1 MLNRRMKDENNERI
15 EIMNESKLMLHCG
28 GQLATREQIAEVVTP
43 SPTRSWQPVPHIRLI
58 DEVEASL
65 ETFQMRVV
73 ASAFALA
80 KEGTR
85 FFGLM
90 QVALADRE
98 EKDYGYVVSLR
109 NAHDKAWQIM
119 MGVGLNAFVC
129 DNLSFSAE
137 IQVLR
142 KHTNRVLLDLP
153 NLVGRATGQLAER
166 WNDQGTRIE
175 AYKTHELTDS
185 QANDLIVRAY
195 EGGVAPIT
203 ILPEVI
209 TEWRTPSHLEFAESK
224 NVWRLFNAF
233 TQGLKGNLWA
243 LPKRTQALHALMDG
257 QVGLLARQTA
267 MTISAN

>member
-1 MLNRRMKDENNERI
+1 MH
-15 EIMNESKLMLHCG
+15 ESKLMLHCG
-28 GQLATREQIAEVVTP
+28 GQLATREQVAQVVTP
-43 SPTRSWQPVPHIRLI
+43 AITSTWHPVPHITLI
-58 DEVEASL
+58 EHVEKAL
-65 ETFQMRVV
+65 ENFQMRVV
-73 ASAFALA
+73 TSAFALA
-80 KEGTR
+80 KAGER

-90 QVALADRE
+90 QIAQADRE
-98 EKDYGYVVSLR
+98 EKDYGYVLSLR

-119 MGVGLNAFVC
+119 MGVGSNAFVC
-129 DNLSFSAE
+129 DNLAFSAE

-142 KHTNRVLLDLP
+142 KHTNRVMIDLP

-166 WNDQGTRIE
+166 WSDQGTRIE

-203 ILPEVI
+203 VLPEVI
-209 TEWRTPSHLEFAESK
+209 KEWRTPRHPEFAEHK

-233 TQGLKGNLWA
+233 TEGLKGNLWA
-243 LPKRTQALHALMDG
+243 LPKRTQSLHALMDG

-267 MTISAN
+267 MAVQAN